1 MSRKSASKD
10 YPSQLSNI
18 KSPRTSL
25 PSIKGGSSTENLR
38 GKSNILA
45 ARSSLETVDE
55 YVMKMKN
62 RLDYLANE
70 ESRMLKKIDRMNSL
84 IQKREKVLMKKWEDQ
99 IQYN

>member
-1 MSRKSASKD
+1 LSRKSRSKE
-10 YPSQLSNI
+10 YPTNLSNI

-25 PSIKGGSSTENLR
+25 PSIGGRQSTQTLR
-38 GKSNILA
+38 EKSNILE

-55 YVMKMKN
+55 YVVKMKN

-84 IQKREKVLMKKWEDQ
+84 I
-99 IQYN
+99 